1 MASIRDGICIRRSS
15 PRDTPRCTRS
25 FSRDLDGA
33 SEHLRN
39 LVRRAT
45 LSGEVFDYDAATG
58 QGLLNRFERAMNCGA
73 ISEDETVAMTGLT
86 LAELHSKSF
95 VKIVASRRSA

>member
-1 MASIRDGICIRRSS
+1 VYAFFLEGLDRASV
-15 PRDTPRCTRS
+15 
-25 FSRDLDGA
+25 DLC
-33 SEHLRN
+33 N

-45 LSGEVFDYDAATG
+45 VSGDLFDFDAATG

-73 ISEDETVAMTGLT
+73 IDEDEAVAMTSLT

-95 VKIVASRRSA
+95 TKIVLSRRRT